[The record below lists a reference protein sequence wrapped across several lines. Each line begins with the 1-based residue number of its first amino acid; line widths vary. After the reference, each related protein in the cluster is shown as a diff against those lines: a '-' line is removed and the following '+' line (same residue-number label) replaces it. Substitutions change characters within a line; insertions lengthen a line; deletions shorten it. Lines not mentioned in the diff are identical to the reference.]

1 MSNFASG
8 NDPEERIAERDDQLA
23 EPKRPAQVLQASPSR
38 RFLASAAPPT
48 TKQLM
53 AYTYLFM
60 LAGMAALGTVNIAL
74 VTLGGLRGSGGFW
87 KVGGAVAFVAFL
99 FLARP
104 AYGAFQRRINRE
116 KKMSVDV
123 GSDGVTVHTMPGVVF
138 SFGDAQLGRWTVAG
152 YGGTAKGTALHL
164 RCGEHRFVLGG
175 RDHRIGTG
183 TPLEAVAVDAV
194 DAWMWASEFDELL
207 SIVGLRSG
215 LELTLD
221 ASGGYADDA
230 CPGRGH
236 PELATTDDRMCRF
249 D

>member
-38 RFLASAAPPT
+38 
-48 TKQLM
+48 
-53 AYTYLFM
+53 
-60 LAGMAALGTVNIAL
+60 
-74 VTLGGLRGSGGFW
+74 
-87 KVGGAVAFVAFL
+87 
-99 FLARP
+99 
-104 AYGAFQRRINRE
+104 
-116 KKMSVDV
+116 V

-175 RDHRIGTG
+175 RDYRIGTG